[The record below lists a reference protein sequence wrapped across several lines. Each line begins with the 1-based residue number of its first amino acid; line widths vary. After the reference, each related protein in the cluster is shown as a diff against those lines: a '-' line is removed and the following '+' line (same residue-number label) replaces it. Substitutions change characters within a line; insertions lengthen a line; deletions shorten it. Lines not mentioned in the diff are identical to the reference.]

1 MQRDQRTGSLITMAH
16 SYTHEHMMLSE
27 ASKVD
32 DSLKIFSVFVPIW
45 LQLFEKMRQ
54 FGVG

>member
-1 MQRDQRTGSLITMAH
+1 MQRDQRTGSLIMMAH

-32 DSLKIFSVFVPIW
+32 DSLNIFFLIVPIW
-45 LQLFEKMRQ
+45 LRLFEKMRQ
-54 FGVG
+54 FGI